1 MAWRVHSA
9 NSAAAVISNVQLF
22 WFVGPAAISDGPT
35 ACTDERASAG
45 RGSAAGARSTF
56 MIHHYARSSS
66 RYLFSLHFTLPA
78 ADIKRWTCSLVV
90 VIINRAASATSAKI
104 RTAERSALQGNGLAA
119 LRSRG
124 RHTCGSLIGIEQ
136 TDSGTGE
143 PGEVSCVISAR
154 GMSVYL

>member
-1 MAWRVHSA
+1 VAWRVHSA

-22 WFVGPAAISDGPT
+22 WFVGPAAITDGPT

-104 RTAERSALQGNGLAA
+104 RTAERSARKWTSCIAQPWPAHVWFVN
-119 LRSRG
+119 
-124 RHTCGSLIGIEQ
+124 RHRADRQ
-136 TDSGTGE
+136 
-143 PGEVSCVISAR
+143 R
-154 GMSVYL
+154 HW